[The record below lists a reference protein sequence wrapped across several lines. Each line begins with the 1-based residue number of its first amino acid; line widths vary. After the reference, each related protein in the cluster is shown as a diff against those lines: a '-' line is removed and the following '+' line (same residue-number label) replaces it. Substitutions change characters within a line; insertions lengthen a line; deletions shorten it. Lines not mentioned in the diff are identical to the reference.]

1 MVKMS
6 PGMIL
11 HLFSAGARGVSQV
24 LDFVWLLV
32 CLFIV
37 VNFMEWS
44 SYAIKQRTIE
54 YHMPK
59 ILRESIFDNRFNFI
73 NAFLYF
79 LVFHFFLS
87 QFW

>member
-1 MVKMS
+1 
-6 PGMIL
+6 
-11 HLFSAGARGVSQV
+11 
-24 LDFVWLLV
+24 
-32 CLFIV
+32 
-37 VNFMEWS
+37 MEWS

-79 LVFHFFLS
+79 LVFHFLLS